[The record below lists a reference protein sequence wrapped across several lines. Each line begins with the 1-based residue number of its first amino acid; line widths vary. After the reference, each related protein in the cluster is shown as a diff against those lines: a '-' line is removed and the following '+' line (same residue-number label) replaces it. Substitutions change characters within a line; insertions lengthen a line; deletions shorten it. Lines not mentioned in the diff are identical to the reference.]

1 MIPPSL
7 AAIDEEIK
15 RISQRIES
23 IQKEEALYETKQ
35 IYHKADACVIQPKY
49 SSLTD
54 LKNIQ
59 VPKGFERAPIT
70 HNYDPEKALKL
81 SAVEESL
88 RKVLV
93 DKNRENLVSLVRRIQ
108 INQSQTTGEKTSDLN
123 NINAPAQTH
132 DELRDRFLSQWSCS
146 GY

>member
-23 IQKEEALYETKQ
+23 IQKEEALYESKQ
-35 IYHKADACVIQPKY
+35 SHQKADACVIQPKY

-59 VPKGFERAPIT
+59 IPKGFERAPIT

-81 SAVEESL
+81 SLVEDSL

-93 DKNRENLVSLVRRIQ
+93 DRNRESLVSLVRRIQ
-108 INQSQTTGEKTSDLN
+108 INQSQTTAEHQSDN
-123 NINAPAQTH
+123 MYATTRTR